1 MKTLDAQG
9 AKLTADEKVAVD
21 KTGTDTRYGAD
32 LVYTNYTG
40 EVGNSRHVTR
50 REYGDIPLAAITT
63 FRGMMGENPHDHYDA
78 SPPLRWA
85 EFLCNVEDV
94 GILSPIFVNVGWC
107 RAPGINEGNHRT
119 EAARVL
125 GLKTVPI
132 EIAYF
137 GHAEDQGTVMDRYI
151 DSL

>member
-50 REYGDIPLAAITT
+50 REYG
-63 FRGMMGENPHDHYDA
+63 GH
-78 SPPLRWA
+78 PPGR
-85 EFLCNVEDV
+85 NNY
-94 GILSPIFVNVGWC
+94 LSWDDGGKP
-107 RAPGINEGNHRT
+107 P
-119 EAARVL
+119 
-125 GLKTVPI
+125 
-132 EIAYF
+132 
-137 GHAEDQGTVMDRYI
+137 
-151 DSL
+151 